1 LLKRQQPF
9 FVQHFLNSGEL
20 DVQSGTSAFSGG
32 GLNYTFTAPMRG
44 QETVYIPGMVLMIL
58 QEAGLLT
65 QIYGFDPIK
74 EIRKSKQEQP
84 RNPEY
89 RR

>member
-1 LLKRQQPF
+1 MTK
-9 FVQHFLNSGEL
+9 GEL
-20 DVQSGTSAFSGG
+20 DVQSGTSAFSGKR
-32 GLNYTFTAPMRG
+32 LNYTFTAPMRG

-58 QEAGLLT
+58 QEAGSFCRHEVELRKTLLT

-74 EIRKSKQEQP
+74 EIRQSKQEQP